1 LEDYLNHYD
10 DAVIYINQKQRNF
23 PPQLLEYL
31 KNQAPEKTIYIDGV
45 DYVDIYRLTP
55 PAEGSS

>member
-1 LEDYLNHYD
+1 
-10 DAVIYINQKQRNF
+10 
-23 PPQLLEYL
+23 L